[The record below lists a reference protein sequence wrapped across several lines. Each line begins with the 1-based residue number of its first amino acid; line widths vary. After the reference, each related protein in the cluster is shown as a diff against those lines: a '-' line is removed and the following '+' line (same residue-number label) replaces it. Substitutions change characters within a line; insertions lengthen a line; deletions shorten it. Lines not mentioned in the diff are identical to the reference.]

1 MGLGDILS
9 KSFSYP
15 LSDLTKYLIVG
26 IGIIICDLDASL
38 GEILGPNHFI
48 VIIAFIIAVLF
59 SFVMAGYSVNVTKRG
74 IDNSNDIPSFDFK
87 DNFIDGLKLFVVFV
101 VYFIIPTIIT
111 IALLIVFGLIGAGF
125 RQMLGSLG
133 IWAVL
138 AVIIFIIF
146 GIFAI
151 IAQARFAISRS
162 IGDALSIGEVFADVK
177 RIGILNIILFL
188 IVVSILLIVLGLILS
203 VVTVI
208 PVIGIVIVDL
218 ILGGF
223 ALLFV
228 NYGIGLLYSE

>member
-9 KSFSYP
+9 KSISYP
-15 LSDLTKYLIVG
+15 FSDLTKFLIVG
-26 IGIIICDLDASL
+26 LIFVISDMDGIFYGLFESNSFMAIIGIIIAIVFSV
-38 GEILGPNHFI
+38 IL
-48 VIIAFIIAVLF
+48 
-59 SFVMAGYSVNVTKRG
+59 SGYSIDVIKRG
-74 IDNSNDIPSFDFK
+74 IDNSNEIPDFDFAN
-87 DNFIDGLKLFVVFV
+87 NFVEGIKVLIIGL
-101 VYFIIPTIIT
+101 VYFIIPIIIT
-111 IALLIVFGLIGAGF
+111 LVLLFMFGAIGAGLDK
-125 RQMLGSLG
+125 MAGSLG
-133 IWAVL
+133 IW

-151 IAQARFAISRS
+151 IAEARFAISRS

-188 IVVSILLIVLGLILS
+188 IVVSILLIVLALILS
-203 VVTVI
+203 VVAII

-223 ALLFV
+223 SMLFV

>member
-9 KSFSYP
+9 KSISYP
-15 LSDLTKYLIVG
+15 FSDLTKFLIVG
-26 IGIIICDLDASL
+26 LIFVISDMDGIFYGLFGPNSFMAIIGIIIAIVFSV
-38 GEILGPNHFI
+38 IL
-48 VIIAFIIAVLF
+48 
-59 SFVMAGYSVNVTKRG
+59 SGYSIDVIKRG
-74 IDNSNDIPSFDFK
+74 IDNSNEIPDFDFAN
-87 DNFIDGLKLFVVFV
+87 NFVDGIKVLIIGL
-101 VYFIIPTIIT
+101 VYFIIPIIIT
-111 IALLIVFGLIGAGF
+111 LVLLFMFGAIGAGLDK
-125 RQMLGSLG
+125 MAGSLG
-133 IWAVL
+133 IWAVF

-151 IAQARFAISRS
+151 IAEARFAISRS

-203 VVTVI
+203 VVTII

-228 NYGIGLLYSE
+228 NYGVGLIYSE